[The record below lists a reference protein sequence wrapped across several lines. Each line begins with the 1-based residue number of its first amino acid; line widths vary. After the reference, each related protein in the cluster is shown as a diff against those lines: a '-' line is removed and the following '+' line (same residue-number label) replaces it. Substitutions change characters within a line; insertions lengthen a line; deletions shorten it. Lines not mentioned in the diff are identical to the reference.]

1 MGESETLPQP
11 SGVFAYPDLALYQIA
26 RFFIVGALEMQSV
39 AVGWQVYEITR
50 RPLDLGLV
58 GLAQFLPGVFL
69 FLVAGHAADR
79 HDRKRLLNICYC
91 GFIVCSGLLLFATL
105 RGIRSVHF
113 IYGVLLFLG
122 VVRSFNWPAS
132 RALLPQLVPM
142 EFFSKAVAWNASIFR
157 RLLFWVCDRRRA
169 VCGHARAPYRL
180 WYCHSLWR
188 DCLVRDTAHHFQEP
202 GSSFTGDEPAHRHGG
217 FSLRLARKG
226 RSLIHLARHVCC
238 VAGRSGGIAP
248 RLCKRNSEDRSMG
261 LGPMRSAPGV
271 GAAMMAIFLAKRP
284 IQRRAGAIM
293 LWCVA
298 GFGVFTILF
307 GISRSLMLSM
317 IALLL
322 VGATDMVSVII
333 RATLVQF
340 ATPDEM
346 RGRVNAVDMLFI
358 GASNELGEFES
369 GLTAHW
375 FGTVPAVVLGGL
387 GTLIVIGFWA
397 GFSRNY
403 AGPTAFRPSSRT
415 CGWLSGAG
423 PLSQRL
429 GSATL
434 PESPSSRRSCFR
446 NDRRPARRRHA
457 PRERARP
464 SLLLWARMPEWL
476 RYSLEP

>member
-1 MGESETLPQP
+1 MGESETLQP

-69 FLVAGHAADR
+69 FLVAGHTADR
-79 HDRKRLLNICYC
+79 HDRKRLLNICYF
-91 GFIVCSGLLLFATL
+91 GFIVCSGLLLLATL

-113 IYGVLLFLG
+113 IYAVLLFLG
-122 VVRSFNWPAS
+122 VVRCFNWPAS

-142 EFFSKAVAWNASIFR
+142 EFFSKAVAWNASTFQAAIILGPAVGGVLYAATQGPSIVYGGATLAGLIALLATLRITSKSQVRPAQEMSLHTVMAGFR
-157 RLLFWVCDRRRA
+157 YVWREKVVLGSISLDMFAVLLGGA
-169 VCGHARAPYRL
+169 VALLPVYASEIL
-180 WYCHSLWR
+180 K
-188 DCLVRDTAHHFQEP
+188 
-202 GSSFTGDEPAHRHGG
+202 TGPW
-217 FSLRLARKG
+217 
-226 RSLIHLARHVCC
+226 
-238 VAGRSGGIAP
+238 
-248 RLCKRNSEDRSMG
+248 G
-261 LGPMRSAPGV
+261 LGLLRSAPGV

-375 FGTVPAVVLGGL
+375 FGTVPAVVLGGV
-387 GTLIVIGFWA
+387 GTLIVIG
-397 GFSRNY
+397 
-403 AGPTAFRPSSRT
+403 
-415 CGWLSGAG
+415 
-423 PLSQRL
+423 
-429 GSATL
+429 
-434 PESPSSRRSCFR
+434 
-446 NDRRPARRRHA
+446 
-457 PRERARP
+457 
-464 SLLLWARMPEWL
+464 LWAWLFPEL
-476 RYSLEP
+476 RRADRI